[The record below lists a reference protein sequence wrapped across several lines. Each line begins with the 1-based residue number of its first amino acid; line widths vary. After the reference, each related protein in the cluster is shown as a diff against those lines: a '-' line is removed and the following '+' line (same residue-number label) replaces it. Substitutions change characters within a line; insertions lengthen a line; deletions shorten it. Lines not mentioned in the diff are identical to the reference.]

1 MTWLVWRQH
10 RNQAYLAAAA
20 LAAFAVLL
28 LVTGRQMASQYQS
41 ALTSC
46 AASHSCGNLA
56 DTLILGTPVL
66 FLLVTL
72 TVVVPCLL
80 GAFWG
85 GPLVAREL
93 ETGTNQFAWMQSITR
108 RRWLTAKVGWALLA
122 AAVWGG
128 AVSALVTWWSSP
140 VNALKDQ
147 IFQPGQ
153 FDIQGI
159 VPVGYALF
167 AVALGIATGALLRR
181 TVPAMAITIGVFTFL
196 RLVIG
201 QDLRSH
207 YLAPLTK
214 TFSFVHRPT
223 LPTGSYWLVSGGVVG
238 PGGRI
243 AASQAHGGPGI
254 SFDGVPVPVAA
265 MPSAC
270 RALIFQSPVKFGS
283 CLAARGYHMFI
294 NYQPASRYWAFQGIE
309 TGIFVL
315 LAAAL
320 IAVTA
325 ISCQPASCGDRT
337 YHPPAHVF
345 RPLLSL

>member
-10 RNQAYLAAAA
+10 RNQAYIAAAA

-28 LVTGRQMASQYQS
+28 LITGHQMASQYRS
-41 ALTSC
+41 AFASC
-46 AASHSCGNLA
+46 SASHACGNLA
-56 DTLILGTPVL
+56 SGLILGTPGVS
-66 FLLVTL
+66 LLVTL

-85 GPLVAREL
+85 GPLVAREF
-93 ETGTNQFAWMQSITR
+93 ETGTSQFAWTQSITR
-108 RRWLTAKVGWALLA
+108 SRWLAVKVGWTLLA
-122 AAVWGG
+122 AAAWGG

-140 VNALKDQ
+140 LNALNHQ
-147 IFQPGQ
+147 NFQPSQ

-159 VPVGYALF
+159 VPIGYALF
-167 AVALGIATGALLRR
+167 AVALGMTAGALLRR
-181 TVPAMAITIGVFTFL
+181 TLPALAITIGVFTFL

-207 YLAPLTK
+207 YLTALTR
-214 TFSFVHRPT
+214 TFSFLHPPA

-238 PGGRI
+238 PGGQV
-243 AASQAHGGPGI
+243 ASGHANGGPGI
-254 SFDGVPVPVAA
+254 SFDGVPVPIAS

-270 RALIFQSPVKFGS
+270 RALVFQGPFKFGS
-283 CLAARGYHMFI
+283 CLAAHGYRAVI
-294 NYQPASRYWAFQGIE
+294 TYQPASRYWAFQGIE

-320 IAVTA
+320 VTVTA
-325 ISCQPASCGDRT
+325 IVVLRRDA
-337 YHPPAHVF
+337 
-345 RPLLSL
+345 

>member
-10 RNQAYLAAAA
+10 RNQAYFAAAA

-28 LVTGRQMASQYQS
+28 LVTGRQMASQYHS

-46 AASHSCGNLA
+46 AASHTCGNLA
-56 DTLILGTPVL
+56 NTLTLGTPLL

-72 TVVVPCLL
+72 TVLVPCLL
-80 GAFWG
+80 GVFWG

-93 ETGTNQFAWMQSITR
+93 ETGTSQFAWMQSISR
-108 RRWLTAKVGWALLA
+108 SHWLTVEVGWALLA
-122 AAVWGG
+122 AAAWGG

-140 VNALKDQ
+140 VNALKHQ
-147 IFQPGQ
+147 NFQPGQ

-167 AVALGIATGALLRR
+167 AVALGIAAG
-181 TVPAMAITIGVFTFL
+181 TIGVFTFL

-207 YLAPLTK
+207 YLTPLTK
-214 TFSFVHRPT
+214 TFTFLHPPALHA
-223 LPTGSYWLVSGGVVG
+223 LPKGSYWLVSGGLVG
-238 PGGRI
+238 PGGQLPS
-243 AASQAHGGPGI
+243 SQAHGGPSI
-254 SFDGVPVPVAA
+254 SFGGVPISLSNT
-265 MPSAC
+265 PSAC
-270 RALIFQSPVKFGS
+270 RALIFQSPPKFGS
-283 CLAARGYHMFI
+283 CLAAHGYRGFI
-294 NYQPASRYWAFQGIE
+294 SYQPASRYWAFQGIE

-325 ISCQPASCGDRT
+325 IAITRRD
-337 YHPPAHVF
+337 A
-345 RPLLSL
+345 

>member
-10 RNQAYLAAAA
+10 RNQAYIAAAA

-28 LVTGRQMASQYQS
+28 LVTGLQMASQYHS
-41 ALTSC
+41 ARTSC
-46 AASHSCGNLA
+46 AASHSCGSLA
-56 DTLILGTPVL
+56 NTLTLGSPL
-66 FLLVTL
+66 LSLLVTL

-93 ETGTNQFAWMQSITR
+93 ETGTSQFAWTQTTTR
-108 RRWLTAKVGWALLA
+108 RRWLTAKAGWALLA
-122 AAVWGG
+122 AAAWGG

-140 VNALKDQ
+140 VNALNHQ
-147 IFQPGQ
+147 NFQPSQ

-167 AVALGIATGALLRR
+167 AVALGIAAGALLRR
-181 TVPAMAITIGVFTFL
+181 TLPALAITIGVFTFL

-207 YLAPLTK
+207 YLTAVTTIYPFGHQLK
-214 TFSFVHRPT
+214 
-223 LPTGSYWLVSGGVVG
+223 LPAGSYWQISQGLIGRGGQLLSTRTLGSG
-238 PGGRI
+238 
-243 AASQAHGGPGI
+243 AAI
-254 SFDGVPVPVAA
+254 NGVPVSEIPA
-265 MPSAC
+265 AC
-270 RALIFQSPVKFGS
+270 RALAFQAPLKMGS
-283 CLAARGYHMFI
+283 CLTARGYREFMT
-294 NYQPASRYWAFQGIE
+294 YQPASRYWAFQGIE

-325 ISCQPASCGDRT
+325 IVVLRRDA
-337 YHPPAHVF
+337 
-345 RPLLSL
+345 

>member
-10 RNQAYLAAAA
+10 RNQAYRAAAV

-28 LVTGRQMASQYQS
+28 LITGRQMASQYHS

-46 AASHSCGNLA
+46 AVSHTCGNLA
-56 DTLILGTPVL
+56 NSLTLGGPLL
-66 FLLVTL
+66 SLLVTL

-80 GAFWG
+80 GVFWG
-85 GPLVAREL
+85 GPLVAREF
-93 ETGTNQFAWMQSITR
+93 ETGTSQFAWMQSVTR
-108 RRWLTAKVGWALLA
+108 RRWLAVKVGWALLA
-122 AAVWGG
+122 AAAWGG
-128 AVSALVTWWSSP
+128 AISALVTWWSTP
-140 VNALKDQ
+140 ANALNHQ
-147 IFQPGQ
+147 NFQPGQ

-167 AVALGIATGALLRR
+167 AVALGIAAGALLRR
-181 TVPAMAITIGVFTFL
+181 TLPAMAITLGVFIFL

-207 YLAPLTK
+207 YLTAVTIINQ
-214 TFSFVHRPT
+214 FGHHVRQ
-223 LPTGSYWLVSGGVVG
+223 PTGSYWLISRGLVG
-238 PGGRI
+238 PGGQLLSTRTLG
-243 AASQAHGGPGI
+243 SGI
-254 SFDGVPVPVAA
+254 SVNGVPLSE

-270 RALIFQSPVKFGS
+270 RALAFQAPLRLTS
-283 CLAARGYHMFI
+283 CLSAHGYRGLFTS
-294 NYQPASRYWAFQGIE
+294 YQPASRYWAFQGIE

-325 ISCQPASCGDRT
+325 IVVLRRDA
-337 YHPPAHVF
+337 
-345 RPLLSL
+345 